1 MHFIA
6 REIPNG
12 VPPYGGQGGFVS
24 LSNEKVLES
33 IRPVLAAHLFVLS
46 PFNLLIKYCS
56 FFLLLFTT
64 GSLKIRLII

>member
-12 VPPYGGQGGFVS
+12 VPPYRTQGESPS
-24 LSNEKVLES
+24 LSSIEVLEY
-33 IRPVLAAHLFVLS
+33 IYLVLAAHLFVLS

-64 GSLKIRLII
+64 GSLKNYVIV